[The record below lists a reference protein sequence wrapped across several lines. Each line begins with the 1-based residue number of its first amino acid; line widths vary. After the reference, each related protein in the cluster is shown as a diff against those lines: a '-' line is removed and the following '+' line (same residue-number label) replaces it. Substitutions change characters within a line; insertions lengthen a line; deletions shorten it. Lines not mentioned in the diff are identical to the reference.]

1 MSEVEESEN
10 STPSDSSE
18 EDELRWS
25 EMAKGSDVPS
35 EYWHIQ
41 KLIKYMKAGNQ
52 TATIMS
58 LCCLKDHD
66 LTTVI
71 NLTAIR
77 DAGGLEVLVN
87 LLEADDF
94 KFRFTVCAK

>member
-1 MSEVEESEN
+1 MEPRVAKMSEVEESEN

-41 KLIKYMKAGNQ
+41 KLIKYMKVCVK
-52 TATIMS
+52 TR
-58 LCCLKDHD
+58 
-66 LTTVI
+66 
-71 NLTAIR
+71 IR
-77 DAGGLEVLVN
+77 FPE
-87 LLEADDF
+87 
-94 KFRFTVCAK
+94 